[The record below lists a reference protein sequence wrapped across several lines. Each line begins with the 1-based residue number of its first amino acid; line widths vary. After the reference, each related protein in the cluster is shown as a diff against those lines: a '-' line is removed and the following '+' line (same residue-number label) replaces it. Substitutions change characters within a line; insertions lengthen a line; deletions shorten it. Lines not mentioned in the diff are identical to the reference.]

1 MRINV
6 IQPPQPVVDPDE
18 IPAGHGMT
26 DEAMAGIIA
35 AAQAMI
41 DGPSGWVG
49 RAFGIQTLELVAN
62 RFSCRADGVL
72 HLPYWPVLEVE
83 AVEYLD
89 TDGAIVAVPATDY
102 RLSMQGGIVRV
113 GGSSWPS
120 TEFVEDAVRIRYLA
134 GYAKRNDG
142 AWIGDP
148 PAPVKAAVMLMTRNL
163 LAGFAAEGGLRSY
176 EVQGAFTEQYNSPE
190 LVARARTS
198 TVDALL
204 QPFRVYS

>member
-6 IQPPQPVVDPDE
+6 VQPPQPVVDPDD

-62 RFSCRADGVL
+62 RFSCRSDGVL

-83 AVEYLD
+83 AVDYLD
-89 TDGAIVAVPATDY
+89 TDGVTVTVPATDY

-120 TEFVEDAVRIRYLA
+120 TLSVEDAVRIRYRA
-134 GYAKRNDG
+134 GYASRRNDE
-142 AWIGDP
+142 WVGDP
-148 PAPVKAAVMLMTRNL
+148 PAPVKAAVMLMTQGL

-190 LVARARTS
+190 LVARTRTT